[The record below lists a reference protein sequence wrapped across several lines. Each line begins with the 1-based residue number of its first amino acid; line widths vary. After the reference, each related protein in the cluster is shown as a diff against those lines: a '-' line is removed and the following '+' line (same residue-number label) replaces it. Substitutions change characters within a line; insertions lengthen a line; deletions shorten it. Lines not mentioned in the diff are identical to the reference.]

1 MKVVFGKLKQAVIHN
16 TLASSR
22 LFSGLPVE
30 SLKKIADIIVIKRLE
45 KDAYLFRE
53 GQRSTGF
60 FIVQQGAVN
69 IHRVN
74 AAGKEQVIHVFRT
87 GETFAEATVAMET
100 GYPADA
106 RAIEPS
112 QVLLVDKNGF
122 LEVLRQHPELS
133 LRLLAGMSMRL
144 RALVEQL
151 EDMTLLDVESRLIN
165 WLLKRCPETSSTKPV
180 RIQLTTTKR
189 VLAGELGT
197 VSETLSRTLAR
208 FRDQGLLAVNG
219 KVLTVKNPAKLQAQ
233 MKKNLEE

>member
-1 MKVVFGKLKQAVIHN
+1 MKVVFGKLKQAVIHH

-22 LFSGLPVE
+22 LFSGLSAE
-30 SLKKIADIIVIKRLE
+30 SLKKIADIVVIRRLE

-53 GQRSTGF
+53 RQRSIGF
-60 FIVQQGAVN
+60 YIVQQGAIN

-74 AAGKEQVIHVFRT
+74 AAGKEQIIHVFRT
-87 GETFAEATVAMET
+87 GETFAEATVATET

-112 QVLLVDKNGF
+112 QVLLVEKAGF
-122 LEVLRQHPELS
+122 LNVLRQDPELA
-133 LRLLAGMSMRL
+133 LRLLAGMSVRL

-165 WLLKRCPETSSTKPV
+165 WLLKRCPDAASTQPV

-197 VSETLSRTLAR
+197 VSETLSRTFAR
-208 FRDQGLLAVNG
+208 FRDLGLLAVKG
-219 KVLTVKNPAKLQAQ
+219 KVLTVQNPTKLQAE
-233 MKKNLEE
+233 MKRNLRE

>member
-22 LFSGLPVE
+22 LFSGLPAE
-30 SLKKIADIIVIKRLE
+30 SLRKIADTVVIRRLE

-53 GQRSTGF
+53 RQRSIGF
-60 FIVQQGAVN
+60 YIVQQGAIN

-74 AAGKEQVIHVFRT
+74 AAGKEQIIHVFRT
-87 GETFAEATVAMET
+87 GETFAEATVATET

-112 QVLLVDKNGF
+112 QVLLVEKTGF
-122 LEVLRQHPELS
+122 LNVLRQDPELA
-133 LRLLAGMSMRL
+133 LRLLAGMSIRL
-144 RALVEQL
+144 RTLVEQL
-151 EDMTLLDVESRLIN
+151 EDMKLLDVESRLIN
-165 WLLKRCPETSSTKPV
+165 WLLKRCPDVTSTQPV

-197 VSETLSRTLAR
+197 VSETLSRTLAH
-208 FRDQGLLAVNG
+208 FRNLGLLAVNG
-219 KVLTVKNPAKLQAQ
+219 KELTVQDPSKLQAQ
-233 MKKNLEE
+233 MKKDLEE

>member
-1 MKVVFGKLKQAVIHN
+1 MKVVFGKLKQAAIHH

-22 LFSGLPVE
+22 LFSGLPAE
-30 SLKKIADIIVIKRLE
+30 SLKKIADIVVIRRLE

-53 GQRSTGF
+53 RQRSIGF
-60 FIVQQGAVN
+60 YIVQQGAIN

-74 AAGKEQVIHVFRT
+74 AAGKEQIIHVFRT
-87 GETFAEATVAMET
+87 GETFAEATVATET

-106 RAIEPS
+106 RAIEPT
-112 QVLLVDKNGF
+112 QVLLVEKAGF
-122 LEVLRQHPELS
+122 LHVLRQDPELA
-133 LRLLAGMSMRL
+133 LRLLAGMSVRL

-165 WLLKRCPETSSTKPV
+165 WLLKRCPDAVSTQPV

-197 VSETLSRTLAR
+197 VSETLSRTLAH
-208 FRDQGLLAVNG
+208 FRDLGLLAVNG
-219 KVLTVKNPAKLQAQ
+219 KVLTVQNPTKLQSQ
-233 MKKNLEE
+233 IKKNLRE